1 MATEVIKGINFL
13 LYVGDQPVAGQ
24 RNANLSVSA
33 DNIDVT
39 NKLGDGWAENIA
51 SFRSWSIDADGL
63 IVPSDEAYEAL
74 ESAAMNGTQVT
85 VKLSTGTNGRTYTG
99 TAYITDWSIG
109 MPYDD
114 ATTYTCTITGTGP
127 LTRTGTG
134 A

>member
-24 RNANLSVSA
+24 RNANLNVSA

-63 IVPSDEAYEAL
+63 VVPSDEAYEAL

-99 TAYITDWSIG
+99 TGYITDFSVG

-134 A
+134 S

>member
-13 LYVGDQPVAGQ
+13 VYIGEQAVAGQ
-24 RNANLSVSA
+24 RNASLKVSA
-33 DNIDVT
+33 DSIDTT

-63 IVPSDEAYEAL
+63 VVPSNEAYEAL
-74 ESAAMNGTQVT
+74 ESAAMNGTSVT
-85 VKLSTGTNGRTYTG
+85 IKLSTGTNGRTYTG
-99 TAYITDWSIG
+99 TAYVTDFSID

-114 ATTYTCTITGTGP
+114 ATTYSCTFTGTGP

-134 A
+134 S

>member
-1 MATEVIKGINFL
+1 MAAEVIKGINFL

-24 RNANLSVSA
+24 RNANLNVSA

-63 IVPSDEAYEAL
+63 VVPSDTAYEAL
-74 ESAAMNGTQVT
+74 EAAAMNGTQVT

-99 TAYITDWSIG
+99 TGYITDFSVG

-114 ATTYTCTITGTGP
+114 ATTYSCTITGTGP
-127 LTRTGTG
+127 LTKTG

>member
-1 MATEVIKGINFL
+1 MATEVIKGINFI
-13 LYVGDQPVAGQ
+13 LYIEDNPVAGQ
-24 RNANLSVSA
+24 KNANLNVSA

-63 IVPSDEAYEAL
+63 VVPSDEAYEAL
-74 ESAAMNGTQVT
+74 ESAAINGTAVT
-85 VKLSTGTNGRTYTG
+85 VKLSVGLNGRGYTG
-99 TAYITDWSIG
+99 TGYITDFSVG

-134 A
+134 S

>member
-1 MATEVIKGINFL
+1 MTTEVIKGISFL

-39 NKLGDGWAENIA
+39 NKLGDGWAENLA

-63 IVPSDEAYEAL
+63 VVPSDTAYEAL
-74 ESAAMNGTQVT
+74 EAAAMNGTSVT
-85 VKLSTGTNGRTYTG
+85 VKLSTGTTGRTYTG
-99 TAYITDWSIG
+99 TGYITDFSIG

-114 ATTYTCTITGTGP
+114 ATTYSCTITGTGP
-127 LTRTGTG
+127 LTKTG

>member
-1 MATEVIKGINFL
+1 MATEVIKGINFI
-13 LYVGDQPVAGQ
+13 LYIEFDPVAGQ

-39 NKLGDGWAENIA
+39 NKLGDGWAENLA

-63 IVPSDEAYEAL
+63 VVPSDTAYEAL
-74 ESAAMNGTQVT
+74 EAAAMNGTSVT
-85 VKLSTGTNGRTYTG
+85 VYLSTGTTGRTYTG
-99 TAYITDWSIG
+99 TGYITDFSIG

-114 ATTYTCTITGTGP
+114 ATTYSCTITGTGP

-134 A
+134 S

>member
-1 MATEVIKGINFL
+1 MATEVIKGINFM
-13 LYVGDQPVAGQ
+13 LYVGDQLVAGQ
-24 RNANLSVSA
+24 RNANLNVIA

-51 SFRSWSIDADGL
+51 SFRSWIIDADGL
-63 IVPSDEAYEAL
+63 VVPSDEAYEAL

-114 ATTYTCTITGTGP
+114 ATTYSCTITGTGP
-127 LTRTGTG
+127 LTKTGV
-134 A
+134 